1 MSFCFPRIGVESIE
15 THDDSMELPRVILKR
30 LEKLVLENGPV
41 GGEVAPDTL
50 LPEISKFLDEG
61 GIEHDFAM
69 GSEASGLVGHLI
81 DDFLEEV
88 KVHYSV

>member
-1 MSFCFPRIGVESIE
+1 
-15 THDDSMELPRVILKR
+15 
-30 LEKLVLENGPV
+30 
-41 GGEVAPDTL
+41 
-50 LPEISKFLDEG
+50 
-61 GIEHDFAM
+61 M